1 MIIFHLI
8 TSLDK
13 GGAESH
19 LYSLIKKQVQ
29 NKLSVYVFY
38 LRGNDYWK
46 KHLNKMGVKVFK
58 LNVHSNF
65 DFIGLLNAFYSLCV
79 NIKKINP
86 KVVHAHLSTMEL
98 LAAFLKLIFNNRFK
112 FIVTK
117 HLDSFFLEASFGRKN
132 IFRGIFIDK
141 FIIYQADK
149 IICISNQVKKY
160 FYEKINDKNK
170 YTTIYYGFSNK
181 DFLNSVNIKNKLKIL
196 RKKYNLSE
204 NEVVLLNVA
213 RHVKQKSL
221 EILLKA
227 FSIYL
232 KKRKN
237 AKLILVGHGRE
248 TNNLKKLAI
257 ELKINDKICWIN
269 NYEKIKDIFLL
280 SNTFVLPSEYEGL
293 GLVLLEAMS
302 SRTPIIASKSS
313 AIPEVIKN
321 NFNGYLFKK
330 NNFKNLAQKLFLIE
344 NKKTQEKFK
353 KNGII
358 FLKEKFSLDK
368 MNKMTTKIYNLP
380 LK

>member
-38 LRGNDYWK
+38 LRGNGYWK

-58 LNVHSNF
+58 LNVYNNF
-65 DFIGLLNAFYSLCV
+65 DFIGLLNAYNNLRTY
-79 NIKKINP
+79 IKKIKP
-86 KVVHAHLSTMEL
+86 KVVHAHLSSMEL
-98 LAAFLKLIFNNRFK
+98 LAVFLKIKLNNKFK

-132 IFRGIFIDK
+132 LFRGICIDK
-141 FIIYQADK
+141 FIINQADK

-160 FYEKINDKNK
+160 FYKKINYKNK
-170 YTTIYYGFSNK
+170 YKTIFYGFSNK
-181 DFLNSVNIKNKLKIL
+181 DFLNSRNIKNKLKIL
-196 RKKYNLSE
+196 RKKYNLNK

-221 EILLKA
+221 NILLKA
-227 FSIYL
+227 FSIYS
-232 KKRKN
+232 KKRKK
-237 AKLILVGHGRE
+237 AKLILVGSGRE
-248 TNNLKKLAI
+248 TNNLKKLAN
-257 ELKINDKICWIN
+257 ELKINNKICWIN
-269 NYEKIKDIFLL
+269 NYENIKDIFLL
-280 SNTFVLPSEYEGL
+280 SNTFVLSSEYEGL

-302 SRTPIIASKSS
+302 SKTPIIASKSS

-330 NNFKNLAQKLFLIE
+330 NNYENLAQKLFLIE

-353 KNGII
+353 KNGTI
-358 FLKEKFSLDK
+358 FLKKKFSLDK
-368 MNKMTTKIYNLP
+368 MNKMTIKIYNSS